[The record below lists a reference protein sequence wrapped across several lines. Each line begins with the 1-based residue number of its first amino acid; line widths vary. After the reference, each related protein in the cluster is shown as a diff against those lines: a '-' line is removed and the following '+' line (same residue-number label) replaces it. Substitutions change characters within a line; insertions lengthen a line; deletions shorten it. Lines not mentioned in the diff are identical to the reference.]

1 MSVLSV
7 SRPAFFVAR
16 LSGAQAS
23 AVGDAATS
31 VGDAVTWAVVAG
43 VGDGPAVHAASK
55 SVVVVMPSVRRS
67 VILVPP
73 LRSEDSQR
81 APIARVGPPAR
92 SVARR
97 CPPRPARTGGAIVSA
112 AWGAGGS

>member
-7 SRPAFFVAR
+7 SRPAFLVAR

-23 AVGDAATS
+23 A